1 VKGDDEIGGY
11 EMKLAILVT
20 HLVFVGVWL
29 GCVLTEALFER
40 ALLGHG
46 RDKEKILA
54 NLHKKVDIIVEI
66 PAFIIV
72 LVTGG
77 LLLAGSA
84 PSTLLFVKIS
94 CGLVAILANVY
105 CIYLV
110 YRRAACARS
119 DDWDGFAHLDD
130 QQHKYGAV
138 VLLGILGALSI
149 GIYMAISV

>member
-1 VKGDDEIGGY
+1 
-11 EMKLAILVT
+11 MKTGILVT

-77 LLLAGSA
+77 LLLAGSV
-84 PSTLLFVKIS
+84 PSTLLFVKVS
-94 CGLVAILANVY
+94 CGIVALLANVY
-105 CIYLV
+105 CICLV
-110 YRRAACARS
+110 FRRAACALN
-119 DDWDGFAHLDD
+119 DDWDGFVRLDD
-130 QQHKYGAV
+130 LQHKYGAL
-138 VLLGILGALSI
+138 VLLGILGALAI
-149 GIYMAISV
+149 GIYMAISI